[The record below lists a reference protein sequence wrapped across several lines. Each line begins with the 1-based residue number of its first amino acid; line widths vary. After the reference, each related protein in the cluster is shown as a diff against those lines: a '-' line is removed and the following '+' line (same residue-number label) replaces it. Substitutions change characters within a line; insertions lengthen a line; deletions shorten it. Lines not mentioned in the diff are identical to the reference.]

1 MSIVTGI
8 LTGGANAHQTTSEE
22 ANAWA
27 TDFIS
32 EGIVGSVGSTN
43 GIAPTTG
50 SFSINAQGTPDMT
63 IAVGSGTAYVTG
75 TPSSQ
80 ASQTFRVKNSATS
93 NVTISANSSG
103 STKYDWVYIKLDATK
118 LNTPNSAGDDVATLV
133 TSRSSSASSDDG
145 TPPTYGYP
153 LAVVTV
159 ANGAVSITN
168 SNIRDVRT
176 QSTISSTTAGTS
188 NDWYSTS
195 LSPNTVTALGNR
207 SYSLV
212 FNSTDLTTYLSNGM
226 RLKLPRTVT
235 APTQCTSLNGTTQY
249 YSKTSPT
256 GISFTTTFTCSAW
269 IKLDSYQTVGGI
281 INRQNADTE
290 GWSFRLADGRV
301 SLLGLRIAGNNKSI
315 SSYQSIPLNKWVHVA
330 ATLDM
335 SAGDTTAQKIWI
347 DGVEVPRAY
356 GINGTATALVQG
368 TTALVVGATKSD
380 GSLPLDGKIAQ
391 AAVFSSQ
398 LADATIKA
406 MMNQTMSG
414 SETNLVSAYTFNNS
428 INDLS
433 ANANN
438 LTPQGS
444 AVATSADSP
453 MNATE
458 YGIVMAN
465 SFSTNTTLT
474 VQVPEGYSLP
484 TSGGIG
490 TVSYSTQKT
499 PYGFPVY
506 NEKLV
511 AEVLLVANSTVTST
525 GAATDIPGLTHTFTV
540 PTTRAYKIT
549 AYFSNISMATG
560 APPAITLNL
569 TDGSNNIL
577 TGLQLQSGGA
587 NYQNTTTLNSESMVL
602 AAGSTT
608 LKMRGTAASTFSLN
622 SAAGNKTY
630 LRIEE
635 A

>member
-428 INDLS
+428 INDPS